1 MKREGKTKYKT
12 ADYSEICCLSWIIK
26 EGVASRLRMVCV
38 MLRKEV
44 NLLGG
49 QPIRNMM
56 PASEGI
62 YDAPPRGPHS
72 VSTIGGPARAV
83 RSWRQRPR
91 RSGPPVFGTKPKPT
105 KPSPKAQSP
114 RFLLPNRL
122 ASSSP
127 NRTSSS
133 CRRRPHVDPNR
144 ASARRRC
151 RRRRSQ
157 TAPHPRRLCLVVFS
171 IETASRLS
179 PNPRTRLSPQSPPSW
194 MGIGEAAP
202 RRKREP
208 GAAKS
213 ATSTNR
219 AWPHLVWSSSYVPV

>member
-1 MKREGKTKYKT
+1 
-12 ADYSEICCLSWIIK
+12 
-26 EGVASRLRMVCV
+26 
-38 MLRKEV
+38 
-44 NLLGG
+44 
-49 QPIRNMM
+49 MM
-56 PASEGI
+56 PPTGASQNIHDSNLACARRG
-62 YDAPPRGPHS
+62 ASPR
-72 VSTIGGPARAV
+72 
-83 RSWRQRPR
+83 RSILEPTPR
-91 RSGPPVFGTKPKPT
+91 RSGPLVFGTKPKPT

-114 RFLLPNRL
+114 RFVFPNRL
-122 ASSSP
+122 TSSSP
-127 NRTSSS
+127 NRPGPVAAAAPTSI
-133 CRRRPHVDPNR
+133 
-144 ASARRRC
+144 

-157 TAPHPRRLCLVVFS
+157 TAPQPRRVCLVVFS
-171 IETASRLS
+171 IETASRFS